1 MKAYELLVL
10 LNPTLD
16 EDARETAVG
25 RVQEVIT
32 NDGGTIDSVDSWGKR
47 KLAYE
52 IDKLTDGDYVLFN
65 FHTEPSAIAELDRVL
80 HIADPVVRYMIVARE
95 DRE

>member
-16 EDARETAVG
+16 EEAREASVG
-25 RVQEVIT
+25 RVQDVIT
-32 NDGGTIDSVDSWGKR
+32 NDGGTIDNVDSWGKR

-52 IDKLTDGDYVLFN
+52 IDGLTDGDYVLFD